1 MSAFTGLFLG
11 GIAWGG
17 LWHFSAYLIEAAIK
31 RPLWVYIVKLIT
43 GVVITYPF
51 VEANIIKAARL
62 SGFDEP
68 QIKRLRVCV
77 FTGYFCAFTAGGI
90 GKGCGTAVDPIPH

>member
-1 MSAFTGLFLG
+1 MSAFTKNFVA
-11 GIAWGG
+11 GIAWGA

-51 VEANIIKAARL
+51 VEANIVKAARL

-68 QIKRLRVCV
+68 HIKQLRVCI
-77 FTGYFCAFTAGGI
+77 FTGYFCAYVAGGI
-90 GKGCGTAVDPIPH
+90 GKGFGTAADPVPH